1 MFPVEPLPVLSR
13 LLARISTR
21 GKAPRKRLATKAA
34 RKSAASTVK
43 MHHRCRP
50 GTVGLREIR
59 RYQRSKELLICKLPF
74 QCLIMEIAQDVK
86 TNLGFQSAVIGALQV
101 ETL

>member
-1 MFPVEPLPVLSR
+1 
-13 LLARISTR
+13 
-21 GKAPRKRLATKAA
+21 
-34 RKSAASTVK
+34 

-74 QCLIMEIAQDVK
+74 QCLIREIARMSRPISGSRV
-86 TNLGFQSAVIGALQV
+86 LLSELFR
-101 ETL
+101 